1 MVFLVAFNQQLNNI
15 CIESIHWLFVVIICL
30 AIQICKGRQ
39 ECIDLLHLPFHRFR
53 VIVNSA
59 SAIKLVVINWPSVK
73 QIHQHAN
80 CGWEIPKDLGRLRCL
95 IRDTKHG
102 TNLYGFTSLAVKKET
117 VSWAHLNCFTTS
129 LGRWYGPDKA
139 IYRLNWSDEVC
150 CLRFESLGTCGLFH
164 KRIFRLGQ
172 L

>member
-1 MVFLVAFNQQLNNI
+1 MAKTILNFHFDYLNPSLTSFPCDSQQQCKCDQIGCNQ
-15 CIESIHWLFVVIICL
+15 L
-30 AIQICKGRQ
+30 AISQTNPPPR
-39 ECIDLLHLPFHRFR
+39 
-53 VIVNSA
+53 
-59 SAIKLVVINWPSVK
+59 KL
-73 QIHQHAN
+73 
-80 CGWEIPKDLGRLRCL
+80 RLRNTKRSGTATL
-95 IRDTKHG
+95 SDKGNTKHG

-117 VSWAHLNCFTTS
+117 VSRAHLNCFTTS